1 MENIQ
6 NTWTGKSYAV
16 TEQQRNFFQRVI
28 LLTIQQLEAEI
39 NQHLAWL
46 RGEERH
52 PFCTRAQ
59 EAQAKIDG
67 MRETFFHFFPDMEE
81 AYIGLVFHN
90 ETIHNLKLRLSRL
103 ELVEIHS
110 SIRPKSRSPVRP

>member
-1 MENIQ
+1 MKSIV

-59 EAQAKIDG
+59 EAQAKNRWDE
-67 MRETFFHFFPDMEE
+67 RDFLPFFPR
-81 AYIGLVFHN
+81 YGRGLY
-90 ETIHNLKLRLSRL
+90 
-103 ELVEIHS
+103 
-110 SIRPKSRSPVRP
+110 RPRFP